1 MKKRIPLVE
10 QSDQSECG
18 IAVVAMILKF
28 FGFTINL
35 LDLEQRY
42 GVPRGGTSFS
52 NLLSILSDY
61 GIECQGV
68 RIRDASDLN
77 LLQMPAI
84 CHWNGDHFVVL
95 ERCSRGMFTVVDPAQ
110 GRLKYSKQE
119 FEDSFTGV
127 AILIEG
133 ISVRPKSEPSGATF
147 GNSLLALVKQLSGS
161 VYLVA
166 GLTLASQALSLV
178 FVFAQRWII
187 DNMASLQSVISPLML
202 SLLLGSAALV
212 YYILQSARVLCTTY
226 FQLAFER
233 LIQFKFMQRMI
244 EFPMRFFAIHGTG
257 DLLFRMHSTS
267 LIQQIISQRILAAVI
282 DITFATVYLAVMIIF
297 SPILATI
304 VILQTAIIA
313 AISITYSVKNRELV
327 SRGVH
332 REVAAQE
339 ILAGYFE
346 AIETYK
352 SLGIEEQIVN
362 RWRTRF
368 FDKQD
373 FDRKKGILAARLNT
387 VGEALS
393 FILPM
398 LLLCVGLQL
407 SLEGYVSLG
416 TVIGFLSLAGAFLT
430 PVTTVLESLSQ
441 LITVKTYI
449 SQVSE
454 ILDFVSPDDERSTS
468 LELNESPTSIEANEI
483 SFRYSV
489 FDPLCVD
496 HLSISISR
504 GDRIAIVG
512 PSGSGKSTL
521 LKLLSGML
529 YPCSG
534 TVTVDGVDNR
544 KLHRNSLCTYVA
556 YSSQDSS
563 LFSGSI
569 LENISLSEHLSE
581 VEYLKLNDIC
591 DGLGVSELVS
601 DSPMGLYTNISNG
614 GSNVSGGQK
623 QRIILAR
630 ALFSE
635 AEFLLLDEPTSAL
648 DGLSET
654 KVFSYLS
661 RMSKTIVVVA
671 HRLETV
677 RHFDKIF
684 VMDEGS
690 VVESGTHDELLAR
703 GGLYSRLYR

>member
-1 MKKRIPLVE
+1 MKKHVPLVE
-10 QSDQSECG
+10 QADKSECG
-18 IAVVAMILKF
+18 IAVVAMILQYL
-28 FGFTINL
+28 GLTTTL

-52 NLLSILSDY
+52 NLVSILNDY
-61 GIECQGV
+61 GIKCKGV
-68 RIRDASDLN
+68 RVRNVKDFGSLH
-77 LLQMPAI
+77 MPAV

-95 ERCSRGMFTVVDPAQ
+95 EKYGRGIFTVVDPAQ

-119 FEDSFTGV
+119 FEDSFSGM
-127 AILIEG
+127 AILVEEADA
-133 ISVRPKSEPSGATF
+133 RLKSNLTGRVF
-147 GNSLLALVKQLSGS
+147 GKSLVTLIKHLSGS
-161 VYLVA
+161 VYLIA
-166 GLTLASQALSLV
+166 GLTLASQVLSLV
-178 FVFAQRWII
+178 FVFVQRWIF
-187 DNMASLQSVISPLML
+187 DNAPSLRDDFSPLTL
-202 SLLLGSAALV
+202 ILCLGSAALV
-212 YYILQSARVLCTTY
+212 YYILQSTRVLCATQ

-233 LIQFKFMQRMI
+233 LIQFRFMQRMI

-257 DLLFRMHSTS
+257 DLLFRIHSTS
-267 LIQQIISQRILAAVI
+267 LIQQIISQRIFVSVV
-282 DITFATVYLAVMIIF
+282 DVTFAAIYMAVMIVF
-297 SPILATI
+297 SPILAAI
-304 VILQTAIIA
+304 VLLQTAVIA
-313 AISITYSVKNRELV
+313 AISIGYSVRNRDLV

-339 ILAGYFE
+339 ILAEYFG

-352 SLGIEEQIVN
+352 SLGIEEQILN
-362 RWRTRF
+362 RWKIHF
-368 FDKQD
+368 FDKQT
-373 FDRKKGILAARLNT
+373 FDRKKGILAAQLNT
-387 VGEALS
+387 AGEALS

-398 LLLCVGLQL
+398 LLLCAGLKL
-407 SLEGYVSLG
+407 SLDGYISLG

-449 SQVSE
+449 SKVSE
-454 ILDFVSPDDERSTS
+454 ILDFTTPELDHSDS
-468 LELNESPTSIEANEI
+468 LELDGPPASIKANEI
-483 SFRYSV
+483 SFRYSA
-489 FDPLCVD
+489 FEPLCVD
-496 HLSISISR
+496 GLSINVNR

-529 YPCSG
+529 YPYNG
-534 TVTVDGVDNR
+534 TVTVNDVDNR
-544 KLHRNSLCTYVA
+544 KFNRNSLCRYVA

-569 LENISLSEHLSE
+569 LENISLNEDLDKTD
-581 VEYLKLNDIC
+581 YLKLKDIC
-591 DGLGVSELVS
+591 DELGISELVPES
-601 DSPMGLYTNISNG
+601 SMGLYTNISNG

-648 DGLSET
+648 DSLSEA

-671 HRLETV
+671 HRLETI

-684 VMDEGS
+684 VMDKGS
-690 VVESGTHDELLAR
+690 VVESGTHTELLAQ
-703 GGLYSRLYR
+703 GGLYSKLYR

>member
-1 MKKRIPLVE
+1 MKKRVPLVE
-10 QSDQSECG
+10 QGDKSECG
-18 IAVVAMILKF
+18 IAVASMILQY
-28 FGFTINL
+28 FGLTTTL

-52 NLLSILSDY
+52 NLVSILNDY
-61 GIECQGV
+61 GIKCKGV
-68 RIRDASDLN
+68 RMRSASDLG
-77 LLQMPAI
+77 LLPMPAV

-95 ERCSRGMFTVVDPAQ
+95 EKYSRDIFTVVDPAQ

-127 AILIEG
+127 VILIEG
-133 ISVRPKSEPSGATF
+133 IDVRPKSKPARIIF
-147 GNSLLALVKQLSGS
+147 GNSLVALVKRLSGS
-161 VYLVA
+161 VYLIA
-166 GLTLASQALSLV
+166 GLTLASQILSLA

-187 DNMASLQSVISPLML
+187 DNVTSLQSGISPLML
-202 SLLLGSAALV
+202 ILCLGSAALV
-212 YYILQSARVLCTTY
+212 YYILQSTRVLCATN

-233 LIQFKFMQRMI
+233 LVQFKFMQRMI
-244 EFPMRFFAIHGTG
+244 EFPMRFFAVHGTG
-257 DLLFRMHSTS
+257 DLLFRINSTS
-267 LIQQIISQRILAAVI
+267 LIQQVISQRLLVAVV
-282 DITFATVYLAVMIIF
+282 DVTFASVYLVVMLVF

-304 VILQTAIIA
+304 VILQTTVIA
-313 AISITYSVKNRELV
+313 AISLGYSVRNRDLV

-339 ILAGYFE
+339 ILAEYFG

-352 SLGIEEQIVN
+352 SLGIEEQILD
-362 RWRTRF
+362 RWKLRF
-368 FDKQD
+368 FDKQA

-387 VGEALS
+387 AGEALS

-398 LLLCVGLQL
+398 LLLCVGLKL
-407 SLEGYVSLG
+407 SLGGHVSLG

-449 SQVSE
+449 SKVSE
-454 ILDFVSPDDERSTS
+454 ILDFVSPDDERSGS
-468 LELNESPTSIEANEI
+468 LELNESLESIEANEI
-483 SFRYSV
+483 SFRYSA
-489 FDPLCVD
+489 FEPLCVD
-496 HLSISISR
+496 HLSISVNR

-529 YPCSG
+529 YPYSG
-534 TVTVDGVDNR
+534 TVTVNGVDSR
-544 KLHRNSLCTYVA
+544 KYHRNSLSRYVA

-569 LENISLSEHLSE
+569 LENISLSDNLSE
-581 VEYLKLNDIC
+581 ADYSKLRDIC
-591 DGLGVSELVS
+591 DELGVSELIS
-601 DSPMGLYTNISNG
+601 NSPMGLYTNISNG

-630 ALFSE
+630 SLFSE

-648 DGLSET
+648 DSLSET

-671 HRLETV
+671 HRLETI

-684 VMDEGS
+684 VMDEGA
-690 VVESGTHDELLAR
+690 VVESGTHAELLAQ